1 MSRPISVKK
10 RFLIASTIL
19 AFGTTAG
26 LFAYQNRFGFGAAET
41 TTPHRGTIVEAV
53 YGLGTIVSHKVF
65 DLKLGITSTIRTLHV
80 KEGDFVAIN
89 ASLIEFSEG
98 NTVKAP
104 FAGTVTQLPFQTGEN
119 VFPQT
124 TILQLIDLKDRYVL
138 VSLEQQG
145 AMRVK
150 PGQKAALSFE
160 SLRNQ
165 TYGGT
170 VRTVYPNAGEFL
182 VAIDSPQLPDD
193 ILPDMTA
200 DVAIEIARKDDALLV
215 PVQAVS
221 SGRISVFKD
230 GKAVKRKVTLGLVD
244 GPWAEIVSGDLNVN
258 DQIIV
263 EGP

>member
-1 MSRPISVKK
+1 MQKKFVQKNRAYLISAI
-10 RFLIASTIL
+10 LIGA
-19 AFGTTAG
+19 AAG
-26 LFAYQNRFGFGAAET
+26 WFAYQDRFGFGAEET
-41 TTPHRGTIVEAV
+41 ATPHRGAIVEAV

-80 KEGDFVAIN
+80 KEGDFVAAN
-89 ASLIEFSEG
+89 APLIEFSEG

-160 SLRNQ
+160 SLRDQ

-221 SGRISVFKD
+221 SGRISVLKD

-244 GPWAEIVSGDLNVN
+244 GPWAEIVSGDLDVD

-263 EGP
+263 EEP